1 MLSNVFPNFNS
12 KVSFKVQLLSFFI
25 FAVVALSLAISVI
38 GAWRTSQLVKETTI
52 ATAIHL
58 TSNFADKSVLSLLTE
73 SEENA
78 KEGVDAVL
86 GFNSVS
92 SVAIFRVNGELLTS
106 SSENNDNTFFNIF
119 SENKNDNL
127 SNGIEINM
135 KTLLFSE
142 TSQAW
147 LFSSP
152 VIFYE
157 EQDDID
163 TVDSVDAEQ
172 TSQLLGYVVVEYD
185 KDELHAIT
193 QSIFISNLLIGIFI
207 AAFLTWFVN
216 RGVNR
221 LIRPLLNLS
230 STMKQATDSKHY
242 PQAPVSGSLEV
253 RQMATVYNQMMVS
266 IESQNQQLKKHRD
279 TLESEVAM
287 RTEALVVARD
297 TALTANRH
305 KSEFLAN
312 ISHELRTPLQAI
324 IGYSDLVKEELEL
337 ECMDVQVED
346 LNKSIRNA
354 HTLLALI
361 NNILDIAKIEA
372 GKMDLYLKPVL
383 IKQLIEETLETI
395 KPLASV
401 NNNILEVTYDD
412 LADELILDRQKVM
425 QIFLNLLSN
434 ACKFSHDNKILFTA
448 TSDEHYFNF
457 SVKDSGIGIDKEQ
470 LSSIFEQFTQ
480 ADGSETRNFEGTGLG
495 MAITQNFCHLMK
507 GEIRVES
514 ELGKGSLFTVQLPL
528 NKQN

>member
-1 MLSNVFPNFNS
+1 MFSKAFPNFSS
-12 KVSFKVQLLSFFI
+12 KASFKVQLLSFFI
-25 FAVVALSLAISVI
+25 FAVVALSLAISII
-38 GAWRTSQLVKETTI
+38 GAWRTSQLVRESTI
-52 ATAIHL
+52 RTGIQLTANFSEQSIL
-58 TSNFADKSVLSLLTE
+58 TLLTK
-73 SEENA
+73 SKENA
-78 KEGVDAVL
+78 KEAIDAVL
-86 GFNSVS
+86 GFKLVS
-92 SVAIFRVNGELLTS
+92 SVAIYRTNGELLIS
-106 SSENNDNTFFNIF
+106 SSKYENHDFHKIF
-119 SENKNDNL
+119 SEQL
-127 SNGIEINM
+127 SDSLAKGIAVDS

-142 TSQAW
+142 SDQAW
-147 LFSSP
+147 LFTSP

-163 TVDSVDAEQ
+163 TVDSLDAEHFF
-172 TSQLLGYVVVEYD
+172 QLLGYVVVEYD
-185 KDELHAIT
+185 KQELQDIIK
-193 QSIFISNLLIGIFI
+193 SIFISNLLIGIFI
-207 AAFLTWFVN
+207 AIFLTWFVN
-216 RGVNR
+216 RGINR

-230 STMKQATDSKHY
+230 STMQRATDAKNY
-242 PQAPVSGSLEV
+242 PQATVKGSLEI
-253 RQMATVYNQMMVS
+253 RQMAKVYNQMMLS
-266 IESQNQQLKKHRD
+266 IESQNHQLKKHRD

-383 IKQLIEETLETI
+383 IKQLIAETVETI
-395 KPLASV
+395 GPLANV
-401 NNNILEVTYDD
+401 NNNTLEVICDE
-412 LADELILDRQKVM
+412 LANELILDRQKIM

-434 ACKFSHDNKILFTA
+434 ACKFSQDNKIVFKIH
-448 TSDEHYFNF
+448 SDDLYLYF
-457 SVKDSGIGIDKEQ
+457 SVIDSGIGIDKAQ
-470 LSSIFEQFTQ
+470 LESIFDQFTQ
-480 ADGSETRNFEGTGLG
+480 VDGSQTRNFEGTGLG

-507 GEIRVES
+507 GEIKVES
-514 ELGKGSLFTVQLPL
+514 ELGKGSQFSVKLPL
-528 NKQN
+528 NKKC